1 MAKKCAYCGGLSNTN
16 DHVIP
21 KNLYPISI
29 RKQNVQLLTVPSCD
43 KCNAG
48 FSDDEEH
55 FRNIITVGGYNS
67 PIVNELFYYKVYPS
81 FSNRKS
87 LRHLHQLWN
96 DMNEINTSN
105 GKRHIIY
112 PMRDKKFVRILKKIF
127 SGLCFYHFRNYIPK
141 ENIYVDVL
149 KDEIPKFII
158 EENWYNIVPEVFEYL
173 FGIYITEEGYVSL
186 WMIRFFENRYYLG
199 KINIPEIMHYEQA
212 IDLRR

>member
-1 MAKKCAYCGGLSNTN
+1 MAKKCAYCGGLANTN

-29 RKQNVQLLTVPSCD
+29 RKQNVQLLTVPSCY

-67 PIVNELFYYKVYPS
+67 PIVNELFYDKVHPS
-81 FSNRKS
+81 FSKGKS
-87 LRHLHQLWN
+87 LRHLNQLWTN
-96 DMNEINTSN
+96 MNEINTLN

-112 PMRDKKFVRILKKIF
+112 PTRDKKFVRILKKIF
-127 SGLCFYHFRNYIPK
+127 SGLSFYHFRNYIPK
-141 ENIYVDVL
+141 ENINVDVL

-158 EENWYNIVPEVFEYL
+158 EANWYNIVPEVFEYI
-173 FGIYITEEGYVSL
+173 FGSYITDEGYVSL
-186 WMIRFFENRYYLG
+186 WMVKFFENRYYLG
-199 KINIPEIMHYEQA
+199 KINMPEEIIPDEQA
-212 IDLRR
+212 IDLR